1 VRYLFRG
8 SRQQTGE
15 PVEGRV
21 TAPTEEVAHDVLRDD
36 GIVVDALTPEP
47 TADEDAAATDTES
60 RFAEALERALDDAGF
75 GVSFDLV
82 TGRYQGKS
90 VCLLDQDKIRK
101 RVMELVGDAAVDD
114 HRDDENRLDTRRHI
128 AQLLEQVLQYR
139 RNLASEPSPQS
150 QALEAQVNHIAQAL
164 VRIERAM
171 ASMSVAARRDGRGQP
186 RRTVSEQAAPDKTH
200 EEVLIEVF
208 QSNLE
213 LIRGL
218 EEPVS
223 PPATGGEQAASR
235 LA

>member
-21 TAPTEEVAHDVLRDD
+21 TAPTEEVAHNVLRDD
-36 GIVVDALTPEP
+36 RIVADSLTPEP
-47 TADEDAAATDTES
+47 VADEEQAATDAES

-90 VCLLDQDKIRK
+90 VSLLDQDKIRE
-101 RVMELVGDAAVDD
+101 RVMELAGDATVDD
-114 HRDDENRLDTRRHI
+114 HRDDENRLETRRDI

-171 ASMSVAARRDGRGQP
+171 ASMSVAARREGRGQP
-186 RRTVSEQAAPDKTH
+186 RHTVSEQAAPGKTH

-208 QSNLE
+208 ESNLE

-218 EEPVS
+218 EEPES
-223 PPATGGEQAASR
+223 PPAGGGGPAIGR